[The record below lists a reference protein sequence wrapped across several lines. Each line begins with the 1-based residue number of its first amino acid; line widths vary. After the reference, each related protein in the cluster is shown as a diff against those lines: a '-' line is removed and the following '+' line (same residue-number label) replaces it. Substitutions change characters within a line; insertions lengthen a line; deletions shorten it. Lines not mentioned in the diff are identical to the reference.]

1 MGVTERVTDIV
12 EPLLADLGIE
22 LIDLQFTGGIL
33 RVSADKPGG
42 IDMSAIRSATK
53 AISRAMDEHDPVS
66 SKYTLEVSSPGLE
79 RPLRTPAHYE
89 RAMGTA
95 VRIKLVPRVDGNRRI
110 EGTVTAVSAETVQI
124 ALGADGDGDGELVTI
139 AYDDILKARTVFVWE
154 KGEKRGDKS
163 GTIKPKEPPT
173 TKNVAPGDARQAERK
188 AATS

>member
-22 LIDLQFTGGIL
+22 LVDLQFTGGIL

-42 IDMSAIRSATK
+42 IDMAAVRSATK
-53 AISRAMDEHDPVS
+53 AISRAMDEFDPIS
-66 SKYTLEVSSPGLE
+66 SKYTLEVGSPGLE

-95 VRIKLVPRVDGNRRI
+95 VKIKLAPHVDGNRRI

-124 ALGADGDGDGELVTI
+124 ALDAEGDGDGEVVTI

-163 GTIKPKEPPT
+163 GTTKPKAPPT